1 MDSKITRL
9 LCKPILSLCPRFFL
23 VLVLLFFL
31 FICLWNFMDLNS
43 TFCHPVEKSLPTI
56 LLQSEPQNKNGPF
69 SKTEQNN
76 LELTILVWTWPFGE
90 RFPLDTCEKVYG
102 ISGCHLTD
110 DHRLYKHADA
120 VIIHHQDVMY
130 VKGKLP
136 QAPRPPNQ
144 WWVWFNLESP
154 SYTPNMDMLDNL
166 FNLTMT
172 YRYDSDI
179 VRPYGWLE
187 VLKEPQD
194 FIIPKKSKL
203 VAWAIS
209 NWNPNT
215 QRVKYY
221 EELKKHI
228 PIDIFGKKHQPL
240 HWDNLIS
247 TISMYKF
254 YLSFENSV
262 HVDYITEKL
271 WNNALLSGAVPIV
284 SGPPRENYERFLP
297 RDSFIHISDF
307 PSAKEMAA
315 YLLELDANNE
325 KYQHYFQWRSRLR
338 VRREVGW
345 DNHYCKACR
354 VLRHAPAY
362 KIIPSVAKWFS
373 SQDYPV
379 Q

>member
-1 MDSKITRL
+1 MDSKFKRRL
-9 LCKPILSLCPRFFL
+9 KLILSLFPRFFL
-23 VLVLLFFL
+23 ILVLLFSL
-31 FICLWNFMDLNS
+31 FIYLWSFVDLNS
-43 TFCHPVEKSLPTI
+43 TFCHPADKNLSPT
-56 LLQSEPQNKNGPF
+56 LLQSELQYKNGPL

-76 LELTILVWTWPFGE
+76 LELTILIWTWPFGE
-90 RFPLDTCEKVYG
+90 RFPLDTCEKLYG
-102 ISGCHLTD
+102 ISGCHLTAD
-110 DHRLYKHADA
+110 RRLYERADA
-120 VIIHHQDVMY
+120 VIIHYQDVMY
-130 VKGKLP
+130 SKKELP
-136 QAPRPPNQ
+136 WAPRPPNQ
-144 WWVWFNLESP
+144 WWIWFNLEPP
-154 SYTPNMDMLDNL
+154 SLTKNMDMLDNL

-194 FIIPKKSKL
+194 FIIPNKSKL

-209 NWNPNT
+209 NWMPNSR
-215 QRVKYY
+215 RVKYY

-228 PIDIFGKKHQPL
+228 PIDIFGKTYLPL
-240 HWDNLIS
+240 QWDDFMS
-247 TISMYKF
+247 TISVYKF
-254 YLSFENSV
+254 YLSFENSI

-284 SGPPRENYERFLP
+284 SGPPRENYESFLP
-297 RDSFIHISDF
+297 KDSFIHINDF
-307 PSAKEMAA
+307 PSAKEMAV

-325 KYQHYFQWRSRLR
+325 KYQRYFQWRSRFR
-338 VRREVGW
+338 VRREIGW

-354 VLRHAPAY
+354 WLHQVPAY

-373 SQDYPV
+373 SQDYPD